1 MAGGGLGSGLTAQLA
16 QQQQQLMAM
25 VQTQSLL
32 AAMQAQAN
40 ANAQAQVQAR
50 AKQGMQS
57 SMGLLPTPLIPR
69 NQSRDLQRQNRKRG
83 RNDSWGG
90 GNQGNKRERFDHN
103 RRQQGGYRQQNRN
116 RPNQQSQQA
125 KKTATPDKQETKKEE
140 AVTEEELHEEK
151 DEATQGSKPFSQS
164 DSHCFVSFCFI
175 TILPYTQN
183 INIEF
188 LKKDEAREPKE
199 ANKAYV
205 QDHL

>member
-140 AVTEEELHEEK
+140 AATEGELHEEE

-164 DSHCFVSFCFI
+164 DSHWFVSFCFI

-183 INIEF
+183 IHIEF

-205 QDHL
+205 

>member
-125 KKTATPDKQETKKEE
+125 KKTATPDKLETKKEE
-140 AVTEEELHEEK
+140 AATEGELHEEE
-151 DEATQGSKPFSQS
+151 DEATQGTVSLSVRRIVNVLF
-164 DSHCFVSFCFI
+164 CFVCFI
-175 TILPYTQN
+175 R
-183 INIEF
+183 EF
-188 LKKDEAREPKE
+188 LVQVYREPLT
-199 ANKAYV
+199 AVCGYPFAVRRSNII
-205 QDHL
+205 